1 MLNMLKLRSGQ
12 TARSLLYGKTEFGGR
27 YMAKSKGGVTVSKV
41 WQLCEP
47 IVGELG
53 LSLWDVRY
61 VKEGAEWYLRVY
73 IDKPGGVDIN
83 DCEAVSRAINEPL
96 DELDPIDGSYC
107 LEVCSPGL
115 ERELVR
121 DEHFEQYIGADV
133 LVKLRRPVEGV
144 GKEFDGRLKSY
155 SDGEITVEDHEG
167 ENELSFTKKDMVWV
181 KLDDFNI

>member
-1 MLNMLKLRSGQ
+1 MVKQNSEGDIWQRAKAESPVLRFGSFASRLLASSGCRFGMCA
-12 TARSLLYGKTEFGGR
+12 TSRRVPSGTSEFT
-27 YMAKSKGGVTVSKV
+27 STS
-41 WQLCEP
+41 P
-47 IVGELG
+47 
-53 LSLWDVRY
+53 
-61 VKEGAEWYLRVY
+61 
-73 IDKPGGVDIN
+73 
-83 DCEAVSRAINEPL
+83 RAINEPL

-115 ERELVR
+115 ERELIR